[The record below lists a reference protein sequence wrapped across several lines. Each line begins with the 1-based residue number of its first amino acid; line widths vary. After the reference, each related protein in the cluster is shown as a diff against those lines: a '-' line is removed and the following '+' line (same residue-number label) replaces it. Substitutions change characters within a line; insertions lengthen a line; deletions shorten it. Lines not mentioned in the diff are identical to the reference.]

1 MSENQKISEE
11 EELEK
16 SKQFKEELSKFYNS
30 HVKENFKCPI
40 ISGKELDLYKLY
52 KEVTDRGG
60 FQQVCE
66 TKQWKDVVSTLDL
79 PASCTSAS
87 FTVKN
92 HYNKYLSLYEKT
104 YMKTSLNV
112 SHNNINS
119 QSNIS
124 IVEQTKNDIINNNHY
139 NVNNNNNNNI
149 NNNISNQI
157 QISTQPSR
165 EREETYLK
173 KKIMRNDVD
182 LNFFFRNPL
191 GKNTIKDK
199 FYNKKIK
206 VISSVVD
213 MKKIEL
219 AFESHITTEIYW
231 AINTLL
237 IFSSLMN
244 VSIYIENQPY
254 LMESITNYIYYCVNN
269 ISDLSFIINII
280 EGHEVKEHER
290 LKEKW
295 KFFVHHHNNNSNSNT
310 VSSFNYKEKRSNKI
324 NQSTPNNSRLRNFSR
339 SNSGTSSRVNSYHNL
354 HSSNIQ
360 NNNSMNNNGKEI
372 SLHHNNNTLSNK
384 GNFNFI
390 DETNHTV
397 SLQSLS
403 KRNKDLKEI
412 DEAKKEILINEKTEN
427 CNMGVKYEEMTEYE
441 LYENLIS
448 LIQIIRNLSFTTA
461 NEASI
466 FKSTKFMKILYLLFI
481 HSNLNDIVSNA
492 LDILTNISK
501 HISIK
506 ECSYPSLLMYKLFK
520 CLTSPFKDMSE
531 QALECFRKLTLPSGN
546 EEYFEKMP
554 DEFLIEIVNLLISPS
569 NDIRD
574 SALEILYCLSD
585 QSILTKTRLG
595 KTDNCIERLVALICS
610 NSSERISKFAAC
622 VLSKL
627 AEIPTVLKMIMPY
640 EQELFVAAA
649 TDESI
654 AKVLL
659 GIISN

>member
-11 EELEK
+11 EDQEK
-16 SKQFKEELSKFYNS
+16 ARQFKEELSKFYSSN
-30 HVKENFKCPI
+30 VRENFKCPI
-40 ISGKELDLYKLY
+40 ISGKELNLYKLY
-52 KEVTDRGG
+52 KEVTNRGG
-60 FQQVCE
+60 FNAVCE

-79 PASCTSAS
+79 PPSCTSAS

-92 HYNKYLSLYEKT
+92 HYNKYLLNYEKA

-112 SHNNINS
+112 NTNNIN
-119 QSNIS
+119 QS
-124 IVEQTKNDIINNNHY
+124 
-139 NVNNNNNNNI
+139 NNNI
-149 NNNISNQI
+149 NVSNRTNLVNNNQFNGNFI
-157 QISTQPSR
+157 QNQNQDQTLNQPTR
-165 EREETYLK
+165 EQETKYIR
-173 KKIMRNDVD
+173 KKINRPDIE

-191 GKNTIKDK
+191 GKNINMKEK

-237 IFSSLMN
+237 IFSSLVN
-244 VSIYIENQPY
+244 ASIYIENQPY
-254 LMESITNYIYYCVNN
+254 LMESMTNYIYYCVNN

-280 EGHEVKEHER
+280 KGQEVKEHER

-295 KFFVHHHNNNSNSNT
+295 KFSVHHHSNNI
-310 VSSFNYKEKRSNKI
+310 SSQSSISSLYNKEKKLNKI
-324 NQSTPNNSRLRNFSR
+324 NIYNNSRLRNFSR

-354 HSSNIQ
+354 SSIGNH
-360 NNNSMNNNGKEI
+360 NNSLNINNHNNQ
-372 SLHHNNNTLSNK
+372 LHHNNTLLNK
-384 GNFNFI
+384 GNFNFM

-397 SLQSLS
+397 SLPSLC

-412 DEAKKEILINEKTEN
+412 DASKAQILINENTEN

-466 FKSTKFMKILYLLFI
+466 FKSSKFMKILYLLFI

-501 HISIK
+501 HILIH
-506 ECSYPSLLMYKLFK
+506 ECPYPSLLMYKLFK
-520 CLTSPFKDMSE
+520 CLTSPFKEMSD

-554 DEFLIEIVNLLISPS
+554 DEFLTEIVNLLISPN

-595 KTDNCIERLVALICS
+595 KTEKCIERLVGLICS
-610 NSSERISKFAAC
+610 NSYDRISKFAAC

-627 AEIPTVLKMIMPY
+627 AEIPSILTMIMPY
-640 EQELFVAAA
+640 EQELFVAAS

-654 AKVLL
+654 SKVIL